1 MRIVS
6 AKFCLSKDSLYRRGV
21 SDPYLLCIFG
31 PDVEIVM
38 SEVHEGLCGSHSS
51 GRAMAFKIKRMGY
64 YWPTMITD
72 CVKYSQ
78 QCKRRQLH
86 APLIHQPS
94 ELFSSISALYPFMR
108 WSMDIIGPL
117 HRSTRGVQYLL
128 VLTDYFLK
136 WIEAEAY
143 VNIKDSAVKTF
154 IWKNIICRHDV
165 RYEIVTDNGP
175 QFISHEFEAFCLD
188 WGIKVSYSTP

>member
-6 AKFCLSKDSLYRRGV
+6 AKFCLSKNSLYRRGV
-21 SDPYLLCIFG
+21 SDPYLLSIFG
-31 PDVEIVM
+31 PVVEIVM

-51 GRAMAFKIKRMGY
+51 GRAMAFKIKKMCY

-72 CVKYSQ
+72 CVKYAQ
-78 QCKRRQLH
+78 RCKRCQLH

-94 ELFSSISALYPFMR
+94 ELFSSISAPYPFMR

-128 VLTDYFLK
+128 VLTDYFSK

-143 VNIKDSAVKTF
+143 VNIKDSTVKTF
-154 IWKNIICRHDV
+154 IWKNIICR
-165 RYEIVTDNGP
+165 
-175 QFISHEFEAFCLD
+175 Q
-188 WGIKVSYSTP
+188 GIWKNIICIRNSY

>member
-1 MRIVS
+1 
-6 AKFCLSKDSLYRRGV
+6 
-21 SDPYLLCIFG
+21 
-31 PDVEIVM
+31 
-38 SEVHEGLCGSHSS
+38 
-51 GRAMAFKIKRMGY
+51 
-64 YWPTMITD
+64 
-72 CVKYSQ
+72 
-78 QCKRRQLH
+78 
-86 APLIHQPS
+86 
-94 ELFSSISALYPFMR
+94 
-108 WSMDIIGPL
+108 MDIIGPL